1 MAMNNCPRCGKQ
13 IPDAVQACP
22 GCGYVLEEYKVT
34 VQGRHSSAATAVA
47 ALREVC
53 GYTPDRAAQVLNA
66 MPEVVY
72 TTAALEEAVHMAQLL
87 SDAGFD
93 VALYGK
99 EGQVCFQRD
108 LKD

>member
-53 GYTPDRAAQVLNA
+53 GY
-66 MPEVVY
+66 
-72 TTAALEEAVHMAQLL
+72 
-87 SDAGFD
+87 
-93 VALYGK
+93 K
-99 EGQVCFQRD
+99 EGRGANV
-108 LKD
+108 